1 MKTFRISAVLAA
13 TLAFGSAF
21 ADGITTDDFWLR
33 ASAPGAKMG
42 AGFGVLNNASDQ
54 TVHLTAV
61 ESQVSPV
68 ELHTVTKVD
77 GVMRMRP
84 LENGIEIPANGSVT
98 LKPGSY
104 HLMFVGL
111 REQLVKD
118 ESHTLVFS
126 FDNGERLSID
136 VPVRDASAMNSGA
149 MTHGDSQHDSMD
161 KH

>member
-1 MKTFRISAVLAA
+1 MKTFQISAVLAA

-21 ADGITTDDFWLR
+21 ADSITTDDFWLR
-33 ASAPGAKMG
+33 ATAPGAKMG

-61 ESQVSPV
+61 ESQFSPV
-68 ELHTVTKVD
+68 ELHTVSKVD
-77 GVMRMRP
+77 GVMKMRP

-111 REQLVKD
+111 SEQLVKD
-118 ESHTLVFS
+118 ESHTLVFN
-126 FDNGERLSID
+126 FDNGERLTID
-136 VPVRDASAMNSGA
+136 VPVKDASAMNSG
-149 MTHGDSQHDSMD
+149 MMSHGEAKHGSMD
-161 KH
+161 NH